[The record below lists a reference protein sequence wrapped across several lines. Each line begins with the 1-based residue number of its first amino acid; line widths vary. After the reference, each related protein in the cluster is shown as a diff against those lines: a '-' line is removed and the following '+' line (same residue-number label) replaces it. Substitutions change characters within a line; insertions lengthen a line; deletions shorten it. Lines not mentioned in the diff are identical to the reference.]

1 MGIPVELFNVLW
13 AEEGQPPLEFLQVFL
28 AHNVFF
34 AHVGTPEHNQ
44 GILSDS
50 LFVLLSVRIGKSI

>member
-1 MGIPVELFNVLW
+1 VGIPVEVLNVLR
-13 AEEGQPPLEFLQVFL
+13 AQERESSLEFLQVFL

-34 AHVGTPEHNQ
+34 AHLGTPGHKQ

-50 LFVLLSVRIGKSI
+50 LFVRRCVRIGKI